1 MARRPCTSPSPRTQP
16 DRTSLVQSE
25 GPASLGRGKDNRRAQ
40 HGHQHGQ
47 QHGHGR
53 RLRVGRRRLVRPLR
67 LFRSCDLIT
76 ATSPRGVTSGARAGA
91 AAPQATEAQLQSW
104 RRESRPP
111 LRRSTRHCSA
121 TTPSCASLRRSTR
134 HCSATTPSCASLRRS
149 TRHCSATTP
158 SCASLSPRRVAN
170 RARSAPGRRLRV
182 GPRRVVRPLGLF
194 RSGHVNGALRA
205 AGGADRALRTALR
218 DGSSEMA
225 RHLGR
230 NVTPSRSPSPPAR

>member
-134 HCSATTPSCASLRRS
+134 HCSATTPSCASL
-149 TRHCSATTP
+149 
-158 SCASLSPRRVAN
+158 SPRRVAN

-194 RSGHVNGALRA
+194 RSGHANGALTP

-218 DGSSEMA
+218 DGSSQMA
-225 RHLGR
+225 RHPGR